1 MPTRRPRV
9 VHADRITVVHPEPGG
24 HQAAASEGKISSAG
38 VVEEGA
44 AHERPERPGRPPAAP
59 VGITKH
65 LASLPPQPE
74 ALSLDAEMQARVELD
89 SARIMAAIDA
99 PTTVFEVLTTAHGIP
114 VVELDGPFDGLHG
127 HYLQH
132 KDGTRLLV
140 VPAGQD
146 PSTRLWAARALLTHQ
161 GVMPA

>member
-1 MPTRRPRV
+1 MAKTATSVAP
-9 VHADRITVVHPEPGG
+9 ADV
-24 HQAAASEGKISSAG
+24 
-38 VVEEGA
+38 
-44 AHERPERPGRPPAAP
+44 
-59 VGITKH
+59 TKH

-74 ALSLDAEMQARVELD
+74 ALILDAEIQARAEQN
-89 SARIMAAIDA
+89 SARIMAAIND
-99 PTTVFEVLTTAHGIP
+99 PTTVFEALTAAHGIQ
-114 VVELDGPFDGLHG
+114 VVELDCPFDGLYG

-146 PSTRLWAARALLTHQ
+146 PSTRLWAARALLARQ